1 MKYPGWANVV
11 CFSKGIGNALAQVID
26 PDGGANTFGRNAVRW
41 KEDAGGVVQGYAAS
55 FPLTAGG
62 LELFAEFNGD
72 GESHYPKLTAAG
84 VTVEQI
90 EAARQVVV
98 MEYGTRAEYEGG
110 LSRFID
116 ECGLALVDQR

>member
-11 CFSKGIGNALAQVID
+11 CFDKEIGNALAQVID
-26 PDGGANTFGRNAVRW
+26 PDGGANTFGRNVVRR
-41 KEDAGGVVQGYAAS
+41 KDAAEYHPEGYAAS

-62 LELFAEFNGD
+62 LELFSEFNGD
-72 GESHYPKLTAAG
+72 GESHCPKLTAAG
-84 VTVEQI
+84 VMVEQI
-90 EAARQVVV
+90 EAARRVVV